1 MEPGRSCGPEAP
13 LPPSSFM
20 SSWIYHQFPA
30 HSPSPARITPFQ
42 TAKEKTLQ
50 DHGARPGKP
59 PRRAKPQQH
68 LPACEPDVEEQA
80 GGVGRHRGILSS
92 TASFINQ
99 NTPALCLQCWGAE
112 KSQPSISF
120 LSFSS
125 QKIRK

>member
-30 HSPSPARITPFQ
+30 HSPTPARITPFQ

-50 DHGARPGKP
+50 DHAARPGKP

-68 LPACEPDVEEQA
+68 LPAHEPDVEEQVQEGQGDTEGYFPPQSHLITKTLWLCA
-80 GGVGRHRGILSS
+80 FSVGELRNPNR
-92 TASFINQ
+92 ASV
-99 NTPALCLQCWGAE
+99 
-112 KSQPSISF
+112 S
-120 LSFSS
+120 
-125 QKIRK
+125 